1 MRKLKQKNL
10 VALMRKFCLEGCFTA
25 LFMALCIS
33 ACSDDDDDAV
43 KAVFRK
49 KQTVNCVYGDTKE
62 LNFET
67 NADWQLTSSATWC
80 RFVNDGHEDY
90 SLSGTAGK
98 QTVTLKITDE
108 AVAFDAPTVARL
120 TMMIGAEKA
129 IIADVVRDNKMR
141 ELKIYDMEGN
151 EIHEI
156 EVGYNNYK
164 PFQIK
169 ANFRFAATNRPE
181 WLEIA
186 GNTIVGTVNEM
197 TKGEVKVID
206 SPQYA
211 KYIQN
216 GTLVFADE
224 DGGMSYS
231 FPLVYKGMDPKSI
244 KIVDSNPTPWN
255 WEVSL
260 DGKTF
265 TQTSS
270 SGTGTSTT
278 TSTYNK
284 FVPYTVQAL
293 NDEVVPVYI
302 QKVEE
307 YGTVKMK
314 IGEEDGVD
322 WMRLEDDGQGNLRL
336 KVDRSSEEREG
347 YVLVLPKALYEE
359 IKDELWENLIE
370 MDMETDEQDIK
381 YTYQQS
387 NLLINFVQKEK
398 KQEAAQAF
406 KVTYFDS
413 GWNTVEAT
421 CTKVTD
427 TDIASLY
434 PEVSD
439 IYTMEWPS
447 AQGGVTIDP
456 LEGDYETEW
465 NFKVM
470 RDGEDITS
478 EEICEGNG
486 TSLNAFIEGTLTEE
500 FHILIEKDDVTI
512 KVLIITPNYN

>member
-1 MRKLKQKNL
+1 M
-10 VALMRKFCLEGCFTA
+10 
-25 LFMALCIS
+25 
-33 ACSDDDDDAV
+33 
-43 KAVFRK
+43 
-49 KQTVNCVYGDTKE
+49 
-62 LNFET
+62 
-67 NADWQLTSSATWC
+67 
-80 RFVNDGHEDY
+80 
-90 SLSGTAGK
+90 
-98 QTVTLKITDE
+98 
-108 AVAFDAPTVARL
+108 
-120 TMMIGAEKA
+120 
-129 IIADVVRDNKMR
+129 
-141 ELKIYDMEGN
+141 
-151 EIHEI
+151 
-156 EVGYNNYK
+156 
-164 PFQIK
+164 
-169 ANFRFAATNRPE
+169 
-181 WLEIA
+181 
-186 GNTIVGTVNEM
+186 
-197 TKGEVKVID
+197 
-206 SPQYA
+206 
-211 KYIQN
+211 
-216 GTLVFADE
+216 
-224 DGGMSYS
+224 
-231 FPLVYKGMDPKSI
+231 
-244 KIVDSNPTPWN
+244 
-255 WEVSL
+255 
-260 DGKTF
+260 
-265 TQTSS
+265 
-270 SGTGTSTT
+270 
-278 TSTYNK
+278 
-284 FVPYTVQAL
+284 QAL

>member
-43 KAVFRK
+43 KAVFPE

-186 GNTIVGTVNEM
+186 GNAIVGTANEM
-197 TKGEVKVID
+197 TKGEVKVIEN
-206 SPQYA
+206 SQYV
-211 KYIQN
+211 KYVQN
-216 GTLVFADE
+216 GTLTFADE
-224 DGGMSYS
+224 DGVMSYS
-231 FPLVYKGMDPKSI
+231 FPLVHKGMDPKSI
-244 KIVDSNPTPWN
+244 KILDSNPTPWN

-265 TQTSS
+265 TQTSGA
-270 SGTGTSTT
+270 GTGTSTT

-302 QKVEE
+302 QKVVEW
-307 YGTVKMK
+307 GMVQMK

-322 WMRLEDDGQGNLRL
+322 WMRLEDDGKGNLRL
-336 KVDRSSEEREG
+336 KVDESSEEREG

-370 MDMETDEQDIK
+370 MDMETYEQDIN
-381 YTYQQS
+381 YIYQNN

-398 KQEAAQAF
+398 KQETAQAF
-406 KVTYFDS
+406 KVTYFNGVS
-413 GWNTVEAT
+413 MQEVA
-421 CTKVTD
+421 CSKVTD
-427 TDIASLY
+427 PDIIDLY
-434 PEVSD
+434 SGVSD
-439 IYTMEWPS
+439 IYTVEYP
-447 AQGGVTIDP
+447 AAAIEIDP
-456 LEGDYETEW
+456 LLGDLEIDW

-470 RDGEDITS
+470 RNGTDIT
-478 EEICEGNG
+478 ETRICEGG
-486 TSLNAFIEGTLTEE
+486 TSSTSISAWEEEVTEE
-500 FHILIEKDDVTI
+500 FHILFEKDGKTK
-512 KVLIITPNYN
+512 KVLIVTPNYN